1 MIQKAI
7 SIGLAG
13 NKLSKKITGI
23 NAVSAGRMLVATGTG
38 AALGAAA
45 EGTFTICVCA
55 LGVSSMSAVIPLAVG
70 SAIVSGIASR
80 FN

>member
-23 NAVSAGRMLVATGTG
+23 NAVSAGRTLVATGTG
-38 AALGAAA
+38 AALGAVAA
-45 EGTFTICVCA
+45 EGTVAICACA
-55 LGVSSMSAVIPLAVG
+55 LGASSAPVTIPLALA

-80 FN
+80 F